1 VCLQGLYKLYSLHAI
16 LSPSYNFSRPRSHT
30 LTRLTPPPPKQSL
43 FPFNSLMS
51 NKGPNIYGRSPKL
64 LMNGNTSLNAAA
76 SSYVPGS
83 RTQNNTISQV
93 SLHLAPQLDSRVS
106 KLEEGHSGLREKVD
120 SLTELYNDL
129 CSSVDKIKQGGWP
142 VTVGSFQEQDP
153 DQSDSSSISLAARFI
168 SQWTVLLTLRSSTRW
183 QLQRPAAACLPICEW
198 QAEQALTQAL
208 NRIHLICDLRTVRA

>member
-1 VCLQGLYKLYSLHAI
+1 M
-16 LSPSYNFSRPRSHT
+16 
-30 LTRLTPPPPKQSL
+30 
-43 FPFNSLMS
+43 FN
-51 NKGPNIYGRSPKL
+51 KDPNIYGRSAKL

-93 SLHLAPQLDSRVS
+93 SLHLSPQLDSRVS

-153 DQSDSSSISLAARFI
+153 DQSRQSALAFRQELDQLSCEVHQSVDGIADAEKFNAMATPKTSGSVPPHLRVAGGA
-168 SQWTVLLTLRSSTRW
+168 STGAGSKSNPPHLRSANGASIGAESKSIPPHLRGKST
-183 QLQRPAAACLPICEW
+183 
-198 QAEQALTQAL
+198 
-208 NRIHLICDLRTVRA
+208 HV